1 MKLKLNHIYAIGLSL
16 ILGGL
21 SNKAFAGNPERQGQA
36 GAAQLTINGWSR
48 SSGMGWSNGGSVMG
62 VEAMFMN
69 VAGLDRMINRT
80 ELIFSRTEWLVGSG
94 IGINNVGFAQKL
106 GEDDDAGTI
115 GVQIMQFGIDPIEI
129 TTETNPYGGIGT
141 YRVNMTNIALSYSKS
156 FSRTISAGITAR
168 MVTEGIPDASA
179 TGMVL
184 DAGVQYATTLSPG
197 ASKLKKNDFK
207 FGISIKNIGPDMDF
221 SGDGLSFK
229 ALIQNGS
236 YDKTM
241 EVKTTSIKMPA
252 MLNIAAS
259 YDVKLDNDPKQYDN
273 RLTLGFGFTN
283 NAFSANQTTL
293 SAEYAY
299 KNMLM
304 LRGGYT
310 YQEGIFDEE
319 TRTSALTGPFAGISY
334 DWHIDGDDDNESVV
348 SLDYSYRFTNPFGGI
363 HSFGIRIG
371 LGTSK

>member
-1 MKLKLNHIYAIGLSL
+1 
-16 ILGGL
+16 
-21 SNKAFAGNPERQGQA
+21 
-36 GAAQLTINGWSR
+36 
-48 SSGMGWSNGGSVMG
+48 
-62 VEAMFMN
+62 
-69 VAGLDRMINRT
+69 
-80 ELIFSRTEWLVGSG
+80 LVGSG
-94 IGINNVGFAQKL
+94 IGVNNVGFAQKL

-283 NAFSANQTTL
+283 NAFSANQTTF

-334 DWHIDGDDDNESVV
+334 DWHVDGDDDDESVV

>member
-1 MKLKLNHIYAIGLSL
+1 
-16 ILGGL
+16 
-21 SNKAFAGNPERQGQA
+21 
-36 GAAQLTINGWSR
+36 
-48 SSGMGWSNGGSVMG
+48 
-62 VEAMFMN
+62 
-69 VAGLDRMINRT
+69 
-80 ELIFSRTEWLVGSG
+80 
-94 IGINNVGFAQKL
+94 
-106 GEDDDAGTI
+106 
-115 GVQIMQFGIDPIEI
+115 
-129 TTETNPYGGIGT
+129 
-141 YRVNMTNIALSYSKS
+141 
-156 FSRTISAGITAR
+156 
-168 MVTEGIPDASA
+168 
-179 TGMVL
+179 
-184 DAGVQYATTLSPG
+184 
-197 ASKLKKNDFK
+197 
-207 FGISIKNIGPDMDF
+207 MDF

-283 NAFSANQTTL
+283 NAFSANQTTF

-334 DWHIDGDDDNESVV
+334 DWHVDGDDDDESVV
-348 SLDYSYRFTNPFGGI
+348 SLDYS
-363 HSFGIRIG
+363 SFWWN
-371 LGTSK
+371 TFFWN